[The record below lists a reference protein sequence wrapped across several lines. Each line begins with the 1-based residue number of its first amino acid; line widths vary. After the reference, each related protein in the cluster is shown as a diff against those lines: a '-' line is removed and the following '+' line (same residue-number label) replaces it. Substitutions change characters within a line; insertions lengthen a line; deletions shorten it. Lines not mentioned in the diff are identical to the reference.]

1 MKHIAFTLFL
11 GVLLT
16 SCEKYDENVLPVVGT
31 YVAHVVG
38 GEGDF
43 TMSINID
50 YGRNLTI
57 DAPWDDYFWY
67 AAHAK
72 LRHEEDWDKEIRIP
86 HQTLDAGVQLQGE
99 GVFFDYSIQLDYTIW
114 IDGHAYHYTIVGS
127 KL

>member
-1 MKHIAFTLFL
+1 MKQSLLILMLCIAF
-11 GVLLT
+11 V
-16 SCEKYDENVLPVVGT
+16 SCEKYDQDVLPVVGT

-67 AAHAK
+67 TADAK

-86 HQTLDAGVQLQGE
+86 RQWLDNGVELKGE
-99 GVFFDYSIQLDYTIW
+99 GIYFDHSIQLDYTVW
-114 IDGHAYHYTIVGS
+114 IDGYSYNYTIVGS